1 MKDLI
6 KLFLNSLIVLI
17 AWFYSVKLLQK
28 IGLSQ
33 IQILYVAFIFLGLTV
48 LSFLSASILSFLMSK
63 RESKEK
69 FNYRKALEDDGK

>member
-1 MKDLI
+1 MKNLI
-6 KLFLNSLIVLI
+6 KLFLNSLIVSI
-17 AWFYSVKLLQK
+17 AWFYSVMLLRK
-28 IGLSQ
+28 IGLSH
-33 IQILYVAFIFLGLTV
+33 IQILYVAFIFLSLTV

>member
-48 LSFLSASILSFLMSK
+48 LSFLPASILSFLMSK